1 MKFRITP
8 LNLATAAFI
17 ALAVDIWIN
26 GAKLSG
32 GKYEHFGSAI
42 SWIFLLFAA
51 AVSFLDI
58 SLRSYFPETKKLWL
72 VEMSLIILTT
82 VMYLLVS

>member
-1 MKFRITP
+1 M
-8 LNLATAAFI
+8 ATAAFI
-17 ALAVDIWIN
+17 VLAVDIWIN

-42 SWIFLLFAA
+42 SWIFLLFAV

-58 SLRSYFPETKKLWL
+58 TFRNFFPETKKLW
-72 VEMSLIILTT
+72 IIEVSFITLAA
-82 VMYLLVS
+82 VMYILAS

>member
-17 ALAVDIWIN
+17 VLAADIWIN

-42 SWIFLLFAA
+42 SWMFLLFAV
-51 AVSFLDI
+51 AVSFLDLI
-58 SLRSYFPETKKLWL
+58 FRNFFPETKKLWI
-72 VEMSLIILTT
+72 VELSFIVLAAVLYI
-82 VMYLLVS
+82 LVS

>member
-1 MKFRITP
+1 MKFRLTP
-8 LNLATAAFI
+8 LNFATAAFI

-42 SWIFLLFAA
+42 SWMFILFAA
-51 AVSFLDI
+51 AVSFLD
-58 SLRSYFPETKKLWL
+58 LTFRNFFPETKKIWI
-72 VEMSLIILTT
+72 VELSFIILAT
-82 VMYLLVS
+82 VLYILVS

>member
-8 LNLATAAFI
+8 LNMATAAFI
-17 ALAVDIWIN
+17 VLAVDIWIN

-51 AVSFLDI
+51 AVSFLD
-58 SLRSYFPETKKLWL
+58 LTFRNFFPETKKLWI
-72 VEMSLIILTT
+72 VELSFIVLAAVLYI
-82 VMYLLVS
+82 LVS